1 MISKSINFILVICAL
16 GIVARFVTAQPGSY
30 IEEVTITDTI
40 YQFDTIWLHPEP
52 SDRITQTHPTEVPT
66 MEDEAVKS
74 YLRRFTRLAL
84 DEAEQFGILPSIK
97 LGQAILESGAGSSR
111 LAKEGKN
118 HFGLK
123 HRSWEG
129 DMAAEVKG
137 IIYASD
143 DCPNRCAFTSFR
155 TDWAGWRAHS
165 LVLSA
170 DRYKSVRE
178 ADNYTKAAQA
188 LSECGYAQD
197 QNYWRKLVRVIE
209 KYKLF
214 VLDPR

>member
-1 MISKSINFILVICAL
+1 MIEKAINIVLAVCAL

-30 IEEVTITDTI
+30 IEQVTITDTI
-40 YQFDTIWLHPEP
+40 YQFDTLWLHTEP
-52 SDRITQTHPTEVPT
+52 SKRTNPPHPTEVPQ
-66 MEDEAVKS
+66 MEDEAVKN

-84 DEAEQFGILPSIK
+84 DEAESYGILPSIK

-111 LAKEGKN
+111 LATEGKN

-123 HRSWEG
+123 HRSWDG
-129 DMAAEVKG
+129 DMAGEIKG

-143 DCPNRCAFTSFR
+143 DCPDKCAFTSFK

-170 DRYKSVRE
+170 ERYKSVRE

-188 LSECGYAQD
+188 LSEAGYAGD
-197 QNYWRKLVRVIE
+197 PHYWRKLVRVIE
-209 KYKLF
+209 KYKLY

>member
-1 MISKSINFILVICAL
+1 MIEKAINIILAICAF
-16 GIVARFVTAQPGSY
+16 GIVARFVTAKPGSY
-30 IEEVTITDTI
+30 IEQVTITDTI
-40 YQFDTIWLHPEP
+40 YQFDTLFIHSDP
-52 SDRITQTHPTEVPT
+52 SQRTLPPHPTQIPT
-66 MEDEAVKS
+66 MKDEAVKA

-84 DEAEQFGILPSIK
+84 DESETYGILPSIK

-111 LAKEGKN
+111 LAIEGKN

-123 HRSWEG
+123 HRTWDG
-129 DMAAEVKG
+129 DMADEVKG

-143 DCPNRCAFTSFR
+143 DCPDRCAFTSFK

-188 LSECGYAQD
+188 LSECGYAGD
-197 QNYWRKLVRVIE
+197 PHYWRKLIRVIE
-209 KYKLF
+209 KYKLY
-214 VLDPR
+214 VLDR

>member
-1 MISKSINFILVICAL
+1 MIEKVVNIVLAICAL

-30 IEEVTITDTI
+30 IEQVVMTDTV
-40 YQFDTIWLHPEP
+40 YQFDTVWLHPEP
-52 SDRITQTHPTEVPT
+52 SEGITAPHPTEVPT

-111 LAKEGKN
+111 LAQEGKN

-123 HRSWEG
+123 HRNWEG

-143 DCPNRCAFTSFR
+143 DCPDRCAFTSFK

-170 DRYKSVRE
+170 ERYDKVRS
-178 ADNYTKAAQA
+178 AQNYEKAAQA
-188 LSECGYAQD
+188 LSEAGYAAD
-197 QNYWRKLVRVIE
+197 PHYWRKLVRVIE

>member
-1 MISKSINFILVICAL
+1 MIEKAINIILAICAL
-16 GIVARFVTAQPGSY
+16 GVVARFVTAQPGSY
-30 IEEVTITDTI
+30 IEQVTITDTI
-40 YQFDTIWLHPEP
+40 YQFDTLWLHTEP
-52 SDRITQTHPTEVPT
+52 SKRTNPPHPTEVPQI
-66 MEDEAVKS
+66 EDEAVKA

-84 DEAEQFGILPSIK
+84 DEAEAFNILPSIK

-111 LAKEGKN
+111 LATEGKN

-123 HRSWEG
+123 HRSWDG

-143 DCPNRCAFTSFR
+143 DCPDRCAFTSFK

-178 ADNYTKAAQA
+178 ADNYEKAAQA
-188 LSECGYAQD
+188 LSEAGYAQD
-197 QNYWRKLVRVIE
+197 PYYWRKLVRVIK
-209 KYKLF
+209 KYKLY

>member
-1 MISKSINFILVICAL
+1 MIVKVTNAILAICAL
-16 GIVARFVTAQPGSY
+16 GIVARFVTAQPAEY
-30 IEEVTITDTI
+30 IEQVVVTDTI
-40 YQFDTIWLHPEP
+40 YRFDTIFIDMEP
-52 SDRITQTHPTEVPT
+52 SERITKPHPTEVPV
-66 MEDEAVKS
+66 MEDEAVKA

-84 DEAEQFGILPSIK
+84 DEAEAYGILPSIK

-111 LAKEGKN
+111 LAIEGKN

-123 HRSWEG
+123 HRSWSG

-143 DCPNRCAFTSFR
+143 DCPDRCAFTSFK

-170 DRYKSVRE
+170 ERYDEVRSAE
-178 ADNYTKAAQA
+178 NYTKAAQA
-188 LSECGYAQD
+188 LSKAGYAAD
-197 QNYWRKLVRVIE
+197 PHYWRKLVRIIE

>member
-1 MISKSINFILVICAL
+1 MISKSINFILAICAL

-30 IEEVTITDTI
+30 IEQVTITDTI
-40 YQFDTIWLHPEP
+40 YQFDTLFIHTDASKSTNPP
-52 SDRITQTHPTEVPT
+52 HPTEVPK
-66 MEDEAVKS
+66 MEDEAVKA

-84 DEAEQFGILPSIK
+84 DEAEAYGILPSIK

-111 LAKEGKN
+111 LAQEGKN

-123 HRSWEG
+123 HRTWDG
-129 DMAAEVKG
+129 DMAGEIKG

-143 DCPNRCAFTSFR
+143 DCPDRCAFTSFK

>member
-1 MISKSINFILVICAL
+1 MIEKAINIVLAICAL
-16 GIVARFVTAQPGSY
+16 GIVARFVTAQPGAY
-30 IEEVTITDTI
+30 IEQVTVTDTI
-40 YQFDTIWLHPEP
+40 YQFDTIWLHMEP
-52 SDRITQTHPTEVPT
+52 SERITKPHPTEVPT

-74 YLRRFTRLAL
+74 YLRRFTRLAI
-84 DEAEQFGILPSIK
+84 DEAEQFGFLPSIK

-123 HRSWEG
+123 HRDWDG
-129 DMAAEVKG
+129 DMAAEVTG

-143 DCPNRCAFTSFR
+143 DCPGRCAFTSFR

-170 DRYKSVRE
+170 ERYDKVRS
-178 ADNYTKAAQA
+178 ADNYRKAAYA
-188 LSECGYAQD
+188 LSEAGYAQD
-197 QNYWRKLVRVIE
+197 KDYWRKLVRVIE
-209 KYKLF
+209 KYQLF
-214 VLDPR
+214 LLDR

>member
-1 MISKSINFILVICAL
+1 MIEKVINIVLAICAL
-16 GIVARFVTAQPGSY
+16 GIVARLVTAEPGSH
-30 IEEVTITDTI
+30 IEQVVVTDTI
-40 YQFDTIWLHPEP
+40 YQFDTLWLHTEQSKRTNPL
-52 SDRITQTHPTEVPT
+52 HPTEVPQ
-66 MEDEAVKS
+66 MEDEAVKA

-84 DEAEQFGILPSIK
+84 DEAEAYGILPSIK

-111 LAKEGKN
+111 LATEGKN

-123 HRSWEG
+123 HRSWSG

-143 DCPNRCAFTSFR
+143 DCPDRCAFTSFK

-170 DRYKSVRE
+170 ERYDKVKSAE
-178 ADNYTKAAQA
+178 NYTKAAQA
-188 LSECGYAQD
+188 LSEAGYAGD
-197 QNYWRKLVRVIE
+197 PHYWRKLVRVIE
-209 KYKLF
+209 KYKLY
-214 VLDPR
+214 VLDSR

>member
-1 MISKSINFILVICAL
+1 MIEKAINIILAICAL
-16 GIVARFVTAQPGSY
+16 GIVARFVTGQSGSY
-30 IEEVTITDTI
+30 IEEVVVTDTI
-40 YQFDTIWLHPEP
+40 YQFDTLFINTDASE
-52 SDRITQTHPTEVPT
+52 RIKTPHPTEVPQ
-66 MEDEAVKS
+66 MEDEAVKN

-84 DEAEQFGILPSIK
+84 DEAEAYGILPSIK

-111 LAKEGKN
+111 LAQEGKN

-123 HRSWEG
+123 HRTWSG
-129 DMAAEVKG
+129 DMAAEIKG